1 MSKRQIIDRIMRLNP
16 SATPEFLAQFGQSD
30 LLAYLKHLSE
40 VEFEQRHRQ
49 SHQPAIAVG

>member
-1 MSKRQIIDRIMRLNP
+1 MSKRQIIDRIIRLNP

-30 LLAYLKHLSE
+30 LLAYLKQLCE

-49 SHQPAIAVG
+49 SYQPAMAVE